1 MTKQFFPTLRYSE
14 QTTRKHPFASDHSE
28 HLRPINTI
36 FSDRNHGQGTLFG
49 ESLALDMDDIMKKT
63 ARLDSSGRPCP
74 AKSADLAMGVT
85 EQGNPSQEYYFLTE
99 LKIGVSSIRNINI
112 SDLQSKFQTSG
123 ETLSGSLEIFSPFA
137 LDVDEEIL
145 PACQNRL
152 HNRSLEQNGS
162 INNQIILPFTEE
174 KFYQEFWK

>member
-1 MTKQFFPTLRYSE
+1 MTKQFFPALRYSE
-14 QTTRKHPFASDHSE
+14 QITRKHPCASEYSRY
-28 HLRPINTI
+28 LRPINTI
-36 FSDRNHGQGTLFG
+36 FSERNHGQGTLFG

-123 ETLSGSLEIFSPFA
+123 ETLSGSLEIFSQFA
-137 LDVDEEIL
+137 LVVNEEIISEC
-145 PACQNRL
+145 PNRL
-152 HNRSLEQNGS
+152 RKWSLEQNGS
-162 INNQIILPFTEE
+162 INKQNILPFTEE
-174 KFYQEFWK
+174 NFYQEFWK